1 MNRKSYWSIH
11 ALIISTLIFSTVAF
25 LTSCSSSSTKMTPPP
40 PVVAITATSGGG
52 QSAVVGAPFTNPLT
66 ATVTTGGTPTSG
78 VTVTFT
84 SPAAEPNGTFA
95 GGVATATATT
105 NSSGVATS
113 PAFTAGTTA
122 GTYTVTASAPG
133 ATATAS
139 FSLTNTAGAAANLA
153 ATSGGGQSATVSAA
167 FANPLA
173 ATVTDSDGNGVMGVS
188 VTFIAPASSGA
199 SGLFA
204 DGGTPAATDTVM
216 TDASGKATSTTFT
229 ANATAGGPYNV
240 VASSTGLASVNF
252 SLTNVPVTTTAL
264 APGNYV
270 FSLTGADANG
280 SCTVAGVFTLNGVGA
295 ITGGEQD
302 LSDFNV
308 YAHDNITSGAV
319 AASVDGNLI
328 ITLNT
333 GDTSVG
339 VSGTETLDATLVSSS
354 KALITEFD
362 TSASSSGELDLQAT
376 GLTTPAG
383 GFAFFLLGLDS
394 GANPLAVGG
403 VLNVDNSGGAG
414 GISGTGSVF
423 DINDNGAPLA
433 KQSFTASTVTAPDAL
448 GLVTFTLNNSV
459 AGVGEITLV
468 GYMVDASHIRL
479 VENYTVDVL
488 AGTTGG
494 TALGQGASTGGFTTS
509 SIEGKSLVFGTVGY
523 DFVTG
528 GLDVAGIVTANADGT
543 TVGGNLSFNDTATQN
558 AQGGTAITGGTYTV
572 DSTGRV
578 TATGVTD
585 GATFTY
591 NLQIYLDGNG
601 NGLVISMD
609 AADVLAGPGAGQ
621 TSGSFTA
628 ASFSG
633 NYALDFTTLVPSGG
647 FLFEQ
652 DGVGTVAADGV
663 GKLTGFLDVN
673 ESNGAQV
680 ADLAV
685 SNSTFA
691 VTATNG
697 VFTGTIADPVTPTNS
712 DLFTYYLIDSTSVV
726 AIENDASQLTL
737 GLFELQ

>member
-1 MNRKSYWSIH
+1 MSRKSYWSIP

-84 SPAAEPNGTFA
+84 SPSAEPNGTFA
-95 GGVATATATT
+95 GGMATATATT

-113 PAFTAGTTA
+113 TAFTAGTTA

-139 FSLTNTAGAAANLA
+139 FSLTN
-153 ATSGGGQSATVSAA
+153 
-167 FANPLA
+167 
-173 ATVTDSDGNGVMGVS
+173 
-188 VTFIAPASSGA
+188 
-199 SGLFA
+199 
-204 DGGTPAATDTVM
+204 
-216 TDASGKATSTTFT
+216 
-229 ANATAGGPYNV
+229 
-240 VASSTGLASVNF
+240 
-252 SLTNVPVTTTAL
+252 VPVTTTAL

-280 SCTVAGVFTLNGVGA
+280 PYTVAGVFTLNGLGA

-302 LSDFNV
+302 LSDFNI
-308 YAHDNITSGAV
+308 YAHDPIPSGGV
-319 AASVDGNLI
+319 AASADGNLI

-362 TSASSSGELDLQAT
+362 ASASSSGELDLQAT
-376 GLTTPAG
+376 GLTTPSG

-394 GANPLAVGG
+394 GSNPLAVGG
-403 VLNVDNSGGAG
+403 VINVDNSGGAG

-479 VENYTVDVL
+479 VENYTLDVL

-494 TALGQGASTGGFTTS
+494 TAFGQGASTGGFTTS
-509 SIEGKSLVFGTVGY
+509 SIEGKSLVFGAVGY

-528 GLDVAGIVTANADGT
+528 GLDVAGVVTANVDGT
-543 TVGGNLSFNDTATQN
+543 TVSGNLSFNDTATQN

-601 NGLVISMD
+601 QGLVISMD
-609 AADVLAGPGAGQ
+609 TADVLSGPGAGQ

-647 FLFEQ
+647 LLFEQ
-652 DGVGTVAADGV
+652 DSVGTVVADGV

-673 ESNGAQV
+673 ESNGAPV
-680 ADLAV
+680 ADLAL
-685 SNSTFA
+685 SGTFA

-697 VFTGTIADPVTPTNS
+697 VFTGMIADPVTPTNS

-726 AIENDASQLTL
+726 VIENDATQLTL

>member
-1 MNRKSYWSIH
+1 MNRKSYCLP
-11 ALIISTLIFSTVAF
+11 ALIISTLIFSTLTF
-25 LTSCSSSSTKMTPPP
+25 LTSCSSSSTTTTTPPP
-40 PVVAITATSGGG
+40 TVTITATGSTTP
-52 QSAVVGAPFTNPLT
+52 QSVAVGTAFTALQ
-66 ATVTTGGTPTSG
+66 ATVTTGGTATSG

-84 SPAAEPNGTFA
+84 APTTEPNGTFA

-133 ATATAS
+133 TTATAG

-153 ATSGGGQSATVSAA
+153 ATSGGGQIATVSTA
-167 FANPLA
+167 FPNPLV
-173 ATVTDSDGNGVMGVS
+173 ATVTDSDGNGVMGIS
-188 VTFIAPASSGA
+188 VTFVAPAVGA

-204 DGGTPAATDTVM
+204 DGGTPAASDMVM
-216 TDASGKATSTTFT
+216 TDANGKATSTTFT

-240 VASSTGLASVNF
+240 VGSSNGLAPVNF
-252 SLTNVPVTTTAL
+252 GLTNVPVTTTAL

-280 SCTVAGVFTLNGVGA
+280 NGTYTVAGVFTVNGVGA

-302 LSDFNV
+302 FSDFNV
-308 YAHDNITSGAV
+308 YEHDRITSGGI
-319 AASVDGNLI
+319 AASADGNLI

-333 GDTSVG
+333 GDIHVG
-339 VSGTETLDATLVSSS
+339 VNGTETLDATLVSSS

-362 TSASSSGELDLQAT
+362 ASASSSGELDLQAT
-376 GLTTPAG
+376 GLTTPSG
-383 GFAFFLLGLDS
+383 GLAFFLLGLDS
-394 GANPLAVGG
+394 TDNPLAVGG
-403 VLNVDNSGGAG
+403 IINVDNSGGAG

-433 KQSFTASTVTAPDAL
+433 KQSFTPSAVTAPDAL

-479 VENYTVDVL
+479 VENYSVDL
-488 AGTTGG
+488 LSGTTGG

-509 SIEGKSLVFGTVGY
+509 SIEGKSFVFGTAGY

-528 GLDVAGIVTANADGT
+528 GLDVAGIVTANANGT
-543 TVGGNLSFNDTATQN
+543 TVGGNLSFNDITTHN

-601 NGLVISMD
+601 NGQVISMD
-609 AADVLAGPGAGQ
+609 TADVLAGPGVGQ

-633 NYALDFTTLVPSGG
+633 NYAVDLTTLVPSGG

-673 ESNGAQV
+673 ESSGV
-680 ADLAV
+680 PVPDLAV

-697 VFTGTIADPVTPTNS
+697 VFTGTITDPVSGNA
-712 DLFTYYLIDSTSVV
+712 DAFTYYLADTTTVV